1 MLTVSQPQW
10 FSWDA
15 TISDGARQV
24 GGVTFARWRE
34 AGSITVGAETFAVAR
49 ERRFSGEYLLTS
61 GGTTIAR
68 AGRPTFFGRHFEMR
82 HDGDRYT
89 LQRRSW
95 FGREYVLKRGD
106 HVLGS
111 VARPAIAA
119 FRRQAQADLPSSLP
133 LPVQLF
139 VVWLVLLA
147 WRQAARAAA

>member
-15 TISDGARQV
+15 VVSDGARDV
-24 GGVTFARWRE
+24 GGVTFARWRD

-49 ERRFSGEYLLTS
+49 ERRFSGEYLLTA

-68 AGRPTFFGRHFEMR
+68 AHKPTFFGRHVEIR
-82 HDGDRYT
+82 HDGDRYE
-89 LQRRSW
+89 LRRRSW
-95 FGREYVLKRGD
+95 FSREYVLQRGD
-106 HVLGS
+106 HVLGTI
-111 VARPAIAA
+111 ARPAAAA
-119 FRRQAQADLPSSLP
+119 FRRRAQADLPASLP

-139 VVWLVLLA
+139 VVWLVLLV